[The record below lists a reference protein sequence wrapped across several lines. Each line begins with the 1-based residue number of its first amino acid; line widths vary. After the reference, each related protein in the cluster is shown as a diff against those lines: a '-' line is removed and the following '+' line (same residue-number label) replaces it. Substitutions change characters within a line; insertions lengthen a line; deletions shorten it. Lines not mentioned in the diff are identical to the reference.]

1 LEKEEKYK
9 LLNALIYPA
18 VIVGMMG
25 IIHFSQFVFDWNL
38 SVYGIYPR
46 RLSGLVGVLFTP
58 FLHGDFNHLF
68 NNSISLLILGSSL
81 FYFYKKISLKVFIW
95 IYIMSGFWT
104 WISARES
111 YHIGASG
118 IIYGL
123 FSFLLISGFLRKNLQ
138 LIGVSFFVV
147 FVYGSMVWGIFPI
160 KVHIS
165 YEGHL
170 WGFIAGII
178 LAIYYKKQGPQKIEH
193 VWDEEDDDIDEDN
206 AYWKIERKSIIS
218 SPEINYFYKPKKEK
232 EEE

>member
-218 SPEINYFYKPKKEK
+218 SPEINYIYKPKKEK